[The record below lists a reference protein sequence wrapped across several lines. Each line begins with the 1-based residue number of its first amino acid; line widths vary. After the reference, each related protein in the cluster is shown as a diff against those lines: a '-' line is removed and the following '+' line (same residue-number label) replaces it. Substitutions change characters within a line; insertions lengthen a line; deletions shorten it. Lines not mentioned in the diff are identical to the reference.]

1 MVDLLGKTAR
11 DYAHESNQGER
22 ILKLLAR
29 TEFARRDVLVAGDD
43 SGISLVDE
51 GNCEEFE
58 DEFRFKKQPLKR
70 LDSGPEKRIVRN
82 CRPPLG
88 QVCLKHNDRMYLASL
103 PDNDY
108 PFPCIVLQPDYNN
121 ITG

>member
-1 MVDLLGKTAR
+1 MEDVLGKTAK
-11 DYAHESNQGER
+11 DYAHERSDGDR

-43 SGISLVDE
+43 SGISLM
-51 GNCEEFE
+51 EEYE
-58 DEFRFKKQPLKR
+58 EEFRFRKQPLKR
-70 LDSGPEKRIVRN
+70 LDSGPEKKIVRN

-103 PDNDY
+103 PDNEY
-108 PFPCIVLQPDYNN
+108 PFPCIVLQPYYNN
-121 ITG
+121 TTG